1 MNISKIKGEI
11 RNVYNKGF
19 FHFLSARFL
28 IRIFG
33 FGSQLFVAWW
43 LTPEDLGDIKI
54 LQVYMSILIVLAGF
68 GFNISTLKL
77 CAEKRPETQIR
88 YLFIK
93 SFKYTAFSVVIVV
106 FMTLLLS
113 KFGLFSPKQR
123 INQLML
129 IIKLLFQVY

>member
-93 SFKYTAFSVVIVV
+93 YSRPYNPSKPPLWMTFVIY
-106 FMTLLLS
+106 
-113 KFGLFSPKQR
+113 KHAICHCPR
-123 INQLML
+123 IPVTNTMN
-129 IIKLLFQVY
+129 